1 MKKNRKEGSLHV
13 AKVLVPIIAM
23 AVLSAVVL
31 IERGGIRLKDNT
43 GLKAPENLVYSGKVV
58 ENADTL
64 VLVDRDND
72 YSIGS
77 ADAMGL
83 CSPA

>member
-43 GLKAPENLVYSGKVV
+43 GLKAPENLVIPSDPPTPW
-58 ENADTL
+58 N
-64 VLVDRDND
+64 
-72 YSIGS
+72 S
-77 ADAMGL
+77 
-83 CSPA
+83 CSPV